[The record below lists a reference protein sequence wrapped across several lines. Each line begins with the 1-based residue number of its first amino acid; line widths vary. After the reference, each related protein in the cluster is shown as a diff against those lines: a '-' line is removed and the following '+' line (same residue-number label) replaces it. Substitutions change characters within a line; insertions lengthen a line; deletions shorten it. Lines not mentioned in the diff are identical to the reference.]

1 VTQDTPA
8 ELLRARLRRDLR
20 DAMKAQRQ
28 DEMAALRT
36 LIGAIDN
43 AESVEESPTTRTPTL
58 NEHVAGALRGL
69 GVTDAVRRQLSERE
83 LQRIIENEL
92 WERDAQA
99 ERLTLLG
106 HADDA
111 SRLRVEADVIARYQ
125 MPQD

>member
-43 AESVEESPTTRTPTL
+43 AESVEESPTTRTPTPS
-58 NEHVAGALRGL
+58 EHVAGALRGL

-106 HADDA
+106 RADDA